1 MRSRASIRRSPA
13 YASWD
18 ASLTVSGPWLHAVE
32 LGTIVRRGAGQVLYG
47 EASRHDFFY
56 LIRSG
61 FVHTTLQRPNG
72 TSLLLDIFGPGAI
85 FGEGS
90 SFTGPV
96 RSATATTITPVVL
109 SQYHPAQIADAFAAQ
124 PELAVSLI
132 KLLGTK
138 NRLLLNKLTRFT
150 SSDPEERLV
159 ELLARVAQTWR
170 DDPYPGDTAADT
182 THARSIHLTHEQ
194 IGAMTALSRVS
205 VTRALKSLADK
216 GLIATGSKNVEI
228 IDREGLIALLG
239 PR

>member
-1 MRSRASIRRSPA
+1 MPHKAASRRSPA

-18 ASLTVSGPWLHAVE
+18 ASLTVSGPWLQAVE
-32 LGTIVRRGAGQVLYG
+32 LGTIVRREAGQVLYS
-47 EASRHDFFY
+47 EASNHEFFY

-61 FVHTTLQRPNG
+61 FVYTSLQRPNG
-72 TSLLLDIFGPGAI
+72 NSLLLDIFGPGAI

-109 SQYHPAQIADAFAAQ
+109 SQYHPAHIAKAFAKQ

-159 ELLARVAQTWR
+159 ELLARVARTWR
-170 DDPYPGDTAADT
+170 DDAYPGNAAVDGVQ
-182 THARSIHLTHEQ
+182 ARSIHLTHEQ

-205 VTRALKSLADK
+205 VTRALKSLAAR
-216 GLIATGSKNVEI
+216 GLIATGSKHVEI
-228 IDREGLIALLG
+228 VDRDGLIRLLQ
-239 PR
+239 PH

>member
-1 MRSRASIRRSPA
+1 MPTHAARRSPA

-18 ASLTVSGPWLHAVE
+18 ASLTVSGPWLEAVH
-32 LGTIVRRGAGQVLYG
+32 LGRIVRREGGQVLYAEG
-47 EASRHDFFY
+47 SNHDWFY

-72 TSLLLDIFGPGAI
+72 TSLLLDIFGPGAL

-109 SQYHPAQIADAFAAQ
+109 SQYHPKEIGAAFAQQ

-159 ELLARVAQTWR
+159 ELLARVARTWR
-170 DDPYPGDTAADT
+170 DDPYPADVKDT
-182 THARSIHLTHEQ
+182 TPTARSVHLTHEQ

-205 VTRALKSLADK
+205 VTRALKSLAEK
-216 GLIATGSKNVEI
+216 GLVATGSKHVEI
-228 IDREGLIALLG
+228 LDREGLARLLHAAA
-239 PR
+239 